1 MAIVFIKP
9 IKGRLD
15 NSLNYIVNPE
25 KTANENFI
33 DECLALEDCLNYF
46 TDDVKTEKAF
56 YVTGI
61 NCTPENAFEQM
72 MKTKRAFHK
81 TDKNLGYHLIQSFN
95 IGEGTPELVHK
106 IGVQLVDQLWGYD
119 YEVVVATHLNT
130 GILHNHIVLNSTS
143 MLDGKKYY
151 DNKENYKLIRKI
163 SDRLCS
169 EHGLS
174 VIKNPKQKSRKPYSV
189 YMDEKCGI
197 SKDAI
202 IKRDI
207 DECIA
212 RSISSKGFYREM
224 YALGYYFN
232 FERKYPTISHP
243 DFDRPRRLKTLGE
256 DYTPEAITERVLA
269 NWMPE
274 YTDIPEQDEPV
285 KEYLYPAYNCELKVT
300 YVAFINVVKTVRDRP
315 EENRELQKFLYEECL
330 KLDRLI
336 EQQNLLCDNDIEN
349 DGDLFKFMDECEAE
363 IKEVTE
369 ARRQLRN
376 RLITAKRHGDTDQ
389 INELKSDIS
398 LFTERLKI
406 LRKDLKIANRIYKQT
421 PDVYM
426 KVNYLVRREQK
437 KELYETKTRQNED
450 RQRSYRGYER

>member
-25 KTANENFI
+25 KTANENFM
-33 DECLALEDCLNYF
+33 DECLALEDCLNYS

-81 TDKNLGYHLIQSFN
+81 TDKNLGYHLIQSFDKY
-95 IGEGTPELVHK
+95 EGSPDMVHK
-106 IGVQLVDQLWGYD
+106 IGVDIADELWGD
-119 YEVVVATHLNT
+119 EFEVVVATHINT
-130 GILHNHIVLNSTS
+130 RSLHNHIVLNSTS
-143 MLDGKKYY
+143 MLDGRKYY
-151 DNKENYKLIRKI
+151 DNKETYRKI
-163 SDRLCS
+163 RQVSDRLCS

-207 DECIA
+207 DERIA
-212 RSISSKGFYREM
+212 MSISSKGFYREM

-269 NWMPE
+269 NWLPQ
-274 YTDIPEQDEPV
+274 YTDIPEQDGPV
-285 KEYLYPAYNCELKVT
+285 KEYLYPLYEPDYKVT
-300 YVAFINVVKTVRDRP
+300 YVAFINVVKTVVDRP
-315 EENRELQKFLYEECL
+315 DENREIQRFLIEECQ

-336 EQQNLLCDNDIEN
+336 EQQNLLCDNDIET
-349 DGDLFKFMDECEAE
+349 DEDLYRFIDECKDEMVE
-363 IKEVTE
+363 ITE
-369 ARRQLRN
+369 ARKQLRN
-376 RLITAKRHGDTDQ
+376 RLVTAQRHGDTD
-389 INELKSDIS
+389 EVSKLKSDIS
-398 LFTERLKI
+398 LFNERLKI
-406 LRKDLKIANRIYKQT
+406 LRSNLKISDRILKQKPIIDEKIDTLVERQQEIERNERFKNNRT
-421 PDVYM
+421 E
-426 KVNYLVRREQK
+426 RG
-437 KELYETKTRQNED
+437 
-450 RQRSYRGYER
+450 RSR

>member
-25 KTANENFI
+25 KTANENFM
-33 DECLALEDCLNYF
+33 DECLALEDCLNYS

-95 IGEGTPELVHK
+95 VGEGTPELVHK

-130 GILHNHIVLNSTS
+130 GILHNHIVINSTS

-163 SDRLCS
+163 SDRICS
-169 EHGLS
+169 EYGLS
-174 VIKNPKQKSRKPYSV
+174 VIKHPKQKSRKPYSV
-189 YMDEKCGI
+189 YMNEKNGL
-197 SKDAI
+197 SKDDI
-202 IKRDI
+202 IRRDI
-207 DECIA
+207 DECILKSYSYGEVCDELE
-212 RSISSKGFYREM
+212 RI
-224 YALGYYFN
+224 GYILN
-232 FERKYPTISHP
+232 LDRKHATISHP
-243 DFDRPRRLKTLGE
+243 NFERPRRFKTLGE
-256 DYTPEAITERVLA
+256 DYTIKAIAERA
-269 NWMPE
+269 FRNHIRRYP
-274 YTDIPEQDEPV
+274 YIPEQDEPV

-336 EQQNLLCDNDIEN
+336 EQQNLLCDNDIET
-349 DGDLFKFMDECEAE
+349 DEDLYRFINECKDEMVE
-363 IKEVTE
+363 ITE
-369 ARRQLRN
+369 ARKQLRN
-376 RLITAKRHGDTDQ
+376 RLVTAQRHSDTD
-389 INELKSDIS
+389 EVSKLKSDIS

-406 LRKDLKIANRIYKQT
+406 LRSNLKISDRILKQKPIIDEKIDTLVERQQEIERNERFKNNRT
-421 PDVYM
+421 E
-426 KVNYLVRREQK
+426 RG
-437 KELYETKTRQNED
+437 
-450 RQRSYRGYER
+450 RSR